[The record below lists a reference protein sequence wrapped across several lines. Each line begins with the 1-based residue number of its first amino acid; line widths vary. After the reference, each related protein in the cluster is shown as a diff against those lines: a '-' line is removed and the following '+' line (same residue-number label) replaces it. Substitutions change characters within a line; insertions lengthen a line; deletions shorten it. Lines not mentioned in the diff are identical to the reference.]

1 MKRIG
6 GSVLVASALALA
18 ALAGGALAQTTAGR
32 RDAQPVQ
39 KRVLTLEMAKR
50 VGAAAAAYARD
61 VNAGGAIAI
70 VDDGGYLLYLERLD
84 YTFPAAASVA
94 TGKARTAATFRRG
107 TKVFED
113 AIKSG
118 RTSLVGVTE
127 MVPLE
132 GGVPIVVGG
141 DVVGAIGV
149 SGAMSAD
156 QDEEIAQAAVKA
168 LS

>member
-1 MKRIG
+1 MTRTIRAA
-6 GSVLVASALALA
+6 LVAVAMTASLASLNV
-18 ALAGGALAQTTAGR
+18 GAVAQMSHGT
-32 RDAQPVQ
+32 PVH

-50 VGAAAAAYARD
+50 VGAAAAEHARS

-84 YTFPAAASVA
+84 NTFPAAASVA
-94 TGKARTAATFRRG
+94 TGKARTAATFRRD
-107 TKVFED
+107 TKRFED
-113 AIKSG
+113 AIANG
-118 RTSLVGVTE
+118 RVSLVGVTE

-132 GGVPIVVGG
+132 GGVPIVVDGQ
-141 DVVGAIGV
+141 VVGAIGV

>member
-1 MKRIG
+1 MRRIG

-39 KRVLTLEMAKR
+39 KRVLTLEMAKT
-50 VGAAAAAYARD
+50 VGAAAAAYARSVD
-61 VNAGGAIAI
+61 AGGAIAI

-84 YTFPAAASVA
+84 NTFPAAASVA

-118 RTSLVGVTE
+118 RTSLVSVTE